1 MEENVAE
8 NLRED
13 EERTTLSLSL
23 TVGDKKT
30 LKILAAEKD
39 MTIAAMIHEWIQ
51 EHIQEVNE

>member
-1 MEENVAE
+1 MEGNAAE

-23 TVGDKKT
+23 TVKDKKT

-39 MTIAAMIHEWIQ
+39 ITIAAMIHEWIQ
-51 EHIQEVNE
+51 EHLEEVNE

>member
-1 MEENVAE
+1 MEENAVE

-23 TVGDKKT
+23 TVKDKKT
-30 LKILAAEKD
+30 LKILAAKKD

-51 EHIQEVNE
+51 EHLEEVEK

>member
-1 MEENVAE
+1 MDKNAAE

-23 TVGDKKT
+23 TVKDKKT

-51 EHIQEVNE
+51 EHLEEVSK